1 MTLICCCSFSC
12 CLSQVCAYCYVVN
25 NREVNMTTMKSCLD
39 CGKCF
44 QAEKSAPAFE
54 LKSLLCLFS
63 RSPFA
68 LRLMLIEKLTGKKLV
83 ERPCP
88 NLIWRG

>member
-1 MTLICCCSFSC
+1 MS
-12 CLSQVCAYCYVVN
+12 
-25 NREVNMTTMKSCLD
+25 TMKSCLD

-44 QAEKSAPAFE
+44 QVEQRKPALE

-68 LRLMLIEKLTGKKLV
+68 LRLMLLEKLAGKKV
-83 ERPCP
+83 AERPCP

>member
-1 MTLICCCSFSC
+1 MS
-12 CLSQVCAYCYVVN
+12 
-25 NREVNMTTMKSCLD
+25 TMKCCFD

-44 QAEKSAPAFE
+44 QSEKKASAVDI
-54 LKSLLCLFS
+54 KSLLCLFS

-68 LRLMLIEKLTGKKLV
+68 LRLMLLEKLTGKKTD
-83 ERPCP
+83 RPCP

>member
-1 MTLICCCSFSC
+1 
-12 CLSQVCAYCYVVN
+12 
-25 NREVNMTTMKSCLD
+25 MTTMKNCLD

-44 QAEKSAPAFE
+44 QVEQSKPAFE

-68 LRLMLIEKLTGKKLV
+68 LRLMLIEKLTGKHLV

>member
-1 MTLICCCSFSC
+1 M
-12 CLSQVCAYCYVVN
+12 N
-25 NREVNMTTMKSCLD
+25 TMKNCPD

-44 QAEKSAPAFE
+44 RVEQNKPAFE

-68 LRLMLIEKLTGKKLV
+68 LRLMLIEKLIGKSLSD
-83 ERPCP
+83 RPCP

>member
-1 MTLICCCSFSC
+1 MS
-12 CLSQVCAYCYVVN
+12 
-25 NREVNMTTMKSCLD
+25 TMKSCLD

-44 QAEKSAPAFE
+44 QTVPGKPAFE

-68 LRLMLIEKLTGKKLV
+68 LRLMLLEKLTGKKIAAQ
-83 ERPCP
+83 PCP

>member
-1 MTLICCCSFSC
+1 
-12 CLSQVCAYCYVVN
+12 
-25 NREVNMTTMKSCLD
+25 MTTMKNCLD

-44 QAEKSAPAFE
+44 QAEQSKPAFE

-68 LRLMLIEKLTGKKLV
+68 LRLMLVEKLTGKQLV

>member
-1 MTLICCCSFSC
+1 MS
-12 CLSQVCAYCYVVN
+12 
-25 NREVNMTTMKSCLD
+25 TMKSCLD

-44 QAEKSAPAFE
+44 RAEKSKPAFE
-54 LKSLLCLFS
+54 LKSLLCLFT

-68 LRLMLIEKLTGKKLV
+68 LRLMLIEKLTGKKIA

>member
-1 MTLICCCSFSC
+1 MS
-12 CLSQVCAYCYVVN
+12 
-25 NREVNMTTMKSCLD
+25 TMKCCFD

-44 QAEKSAPAFE
+44 QVEKKAPAMDV
-54 LKSLLCLFS
+54 KSLLCLFS

-68 LRLMLIEKLTGKKLV
+68 LRLMLLEKLTGKKT
-83 ERPCP
+83 ERACP